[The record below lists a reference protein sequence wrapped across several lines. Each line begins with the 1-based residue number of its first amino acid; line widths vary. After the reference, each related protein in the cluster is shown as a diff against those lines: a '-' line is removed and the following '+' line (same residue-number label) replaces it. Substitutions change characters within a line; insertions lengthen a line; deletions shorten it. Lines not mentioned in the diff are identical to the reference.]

1 MGPGTGIRVLGFFLR
16 EARTMGDTSSSESK
30 VDFSAP
36 AVLQKWPSLGNQRR
50 QDRAPYQV
58 SEGTLD
64 ACISA
69 FMEKPAPTRHLYEI
83 RTAAQPPLVTDI
95 LSPEHVLELSRL
107 REFL

>member
-1 MGPGTGIRVLGFFLR
+1 MADV
-16 EARTMGDTSSSESK
+16 SSVSK
-30 VDFSAP
+30 VDFSAI

-50 QDRAPYQV
+50 LDREPYQV

-69 FMEKPAPTRHLYEI
+69 FMAKPAPSRHLYEI
-83 RTAAQPPLVTDI
+83 RTGAQPSLVTGI
-95 LSPEHVLELSRL
+95 LSPEHVIELSRL

>member
-1 MGPGTGIRVLGFFLR
+1 
-16 EARTMGDTSSSESK
+16 MGDASSSATK
-30 VDFSAP
+30 VDFSAR

-50 QDRAPYQV
+50 PDREPYQV

-69 FMEKPAPTRHLYEI
+69 FMEKPAPSRHLYEI
-83 RTAAQPPLVTDI
+83 RTAAQPPLVTEI